1 MKQPTMV
8 INKHIINPEDPTEIY
23 FHIVNEL
30 DDTKAQIAKLKEHED
45 FIKNKLIEFG
55 EGTYHGDQH
64 DVTVTEI
71 ERKTLNMK
79 AVKQKLSR
87 QFISANTKTTKFIC
101 VKIFGRKESK

>member
-30 DDTKAQIAKLKEHED
+30 ADTKAQIAKLKEHED